1 MAPTN
6 IIEKK
11 AEEFGINI
19 ADPEGLGRLRVCK
32 RMLEGLYGQL
42 DDSHIKVIV
51 ALNMIE
57 KELLAIRREFDS
69 MKRASKSVVF
79 IQNRYVVSFDKI
91 AGHVRTAYTCIV
103 AAYMVNENGADINA
117 HKEISQSLME
127 CQDAIY
133 NALQEF
139 LIH

>member
-11 AEEFGINI
+11 AEEFSINI

-51 ALNMIE
+51 SIAMIE

-69 MKRASKSVVF
+69 MKRASKSVAF

-91 AGHVRTAYTCIV
+91 IGHVRTAYTCIV
-103 AAYMVNENGADINA
+103 AAHMGNENGADINA
-117 HKEISQSLME
+117 YKDISQTLME

-133 NALQEF
+133 NALKEF
-139 LIH
+139 LIS